1 MRQNSSTSYNQV
13 REIRRGSSYSNNHRT
28 INNQQNQGSY
38 NRNIQTKPQIS
49 NRPVV
54 KPTYRSTISTP
65 QNQGQR
71 VQPSSP
77 NQSKPVV
84 NDNSKPAVRPT
95 RSNTD
100 RSSSRNNKPSSSER
114 NSSSRAR
121 SEIKG
126 IR

>member
-1 MRQNSSTSYNQV
+1 M
-13 REIRRGSSYSNNHRT
+13 
-28 INNQQNQGSY
+28 
-38 NRNIQTKPQIS
+38 QTRPQAS

-54 KPTYRSTISTP
+54 KPTYRSTTPTP
-65 QNQGQR
+65 QNQRQR
-71 VQPSSP
+71 AQPSSQI
-77 NQSKPVV
+77 QSKPVV
-84 NDNSKPAVRPT
+84 NNNKPAVRPT